1 MQTELKNGAIYDTY
15 RTCLMPKADFK
26 PITNHYLRH
35 SEILS
40 QVNKHANKQVA
51 IYKDEC
57 QSSNPSPW

>member
-1 MQTELKNGAIYDTY
+1 
-15 RTCLMPKADFK
+15 MPKADFK